1 MKKSLYL
8 LGAVLLLTACSNKS
22 GTEPK
27 PASYDDLVSQ
37 YEKAAKADAFNEKD
51 YPLVDK
57 QIVDLINRFSGGEAD
72 VSHKTID
79 LDKNGTDELLLGTKV
94 QAGTETLTLYLGAF
108 RDQDGKLVDLL
119 KDVRGADA
127 DLFFQF
133 YDNNRLVVDKAT
145 EGEVATIV
153 YELTDKGY
161 QELLYQGA
169 DVSGDLTDDGQL
181 VTKDREGNAYASFEE
196 QENKLK
202 EVLGHDRT
210 EQIIE

>member
-8 LGAVLLLTACSNKS
+8 LGAVLLLTACSSKS
-22 GTEPK
+22 GTEAK

-72 VSHKTID
+72 VSYKTID

-119 KDVRGADA
+119 KDVRVADA
-127 DLFFQF
+127 DFFFQF

-161 QELLYQGA
+161 QELLYQGV